1 MDPQLMIFIL
11 LVLLILGGFATIV
24 PLARRLPDALD
35 TWVEHRKSLE
45 PESEELQRLEAAVRD
60 LRGRLDAMEDRVEL
74 LAERQDFTERLL
86 EEDTS
91 GAADRD

>member
-11 LVLLILGGFATIV
+11 LVLLIVGGFTTVI
-24 PLARRLPDALD
+24 PLARRLPEALD

-60 LRGRLDAMEDRVEL
+60 LQSRLDAMEDRVEL

-86 EEDTS
+86 EEDTN
-91 GAADRD
+91 GPPGRD